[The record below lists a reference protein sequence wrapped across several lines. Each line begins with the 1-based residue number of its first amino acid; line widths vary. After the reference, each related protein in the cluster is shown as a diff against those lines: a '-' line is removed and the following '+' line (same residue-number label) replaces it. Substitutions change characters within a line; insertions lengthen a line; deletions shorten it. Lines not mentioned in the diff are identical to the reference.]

1 MATSPERRRPRR
13 GSIERPVNA
22 RLYRGT
28 WLFVALPLLLAAFSV
43 GRPGILPR
51 SQLPPAFDTTTA
63 LELSRQLADDYPNRA
78 PGSATSAKAADWV
91 REQLGSFGLQVTD
104 DAFEATIPGY
114 GRARLRNLTAVVP
127 GPAPAVVV
135 MAHRDDSGSSAG
147 ANDNASG
154 TGALIELARLYA
166 TPSAVGG
173 SGAPVSTAHRII
185 FLSTDG
191 GAFGG
196 VGAARFLERSP
207 YRNDLAA
214 TINLDSIGGHGRPR
228 LELAADEPRSP
239 AASFVGTAAA
249 RLQEQT
255 GEQPGRVSAL
265 GQLVDLAFPFSLYE
279 QAPFVARGIP
289 AVTITSAGSRP
300 PAPLLDRPSD
310 LDEQTLGWIG
320 TAAQQLLASLDQ
332 GLELT
337 QGTTSY
343 VFLGNRVV
351 RGWALELVLL
361 GMLLPFVVTA
371 VDLYARCRRRRVP
384 LTSAAGALRSRIL
397 FWLFAAGVLFAFS
410 RLGAF
415 PGGEARP
422 PNLDSSVAGDWPVV
436 ALAALAAIVF
446 LAWLVPRERLLPR
459 RPATGEEE
467 LAGHTTALLVLAVV
481 SLLVASTNPFALIF
495 VLPSLHAWVWLPHV
509 HDRSAVVRLATFAA
523 GLAGPAL
530 LLWSF
535 GSRFGLGL
543 DAPWYV
549 LELFSLGYVRP
560 AVLPIAA
567 LWLAVGGQLLALAAR
582 RYGAYP
588 EAFDRQRLGPLRR
601 LMRRLLLAVLGR
613 RASAERRRAFGG

>member
-1 MATSPERRRPRR
+1 MDMAASPERRRPRR

-28 WLFVALPLLLAAFSV
+28 WLLVALPLLLAAFSV
-43 GRPGILPR
+43 GRPGVLPR
-51 SQLPPAFDTTTA
+51 SSLPPAFDTTTA
-63 LELSRQLADDYPNRA
+63 RELAQELSDNYPNRA
-78 PGSATSAKAADWV
+78 PGTSGALNAATWV

-104 DAFEATIPGY
+104 DAFEADIPGV
-114 GRARLRNLTAVVP
+114 GKARLHNLAAVVP
-127 GPAPAVVV
+127 GPSPAVVV
-135 MAHRDDSGSSAG
+135 LAHRDDPGTSAG

-196 VGAARFLERSP
+196 IGAVHFLERSP
-207 YRNDLAA
+207 YRADIAA
-214 TINLDSIGGHGRPR
+214 AINLDSIGGQGSPR
-228 LELAADEPRSP
+228 IELAGDEPRSP
-239 AASFVGTAAA
+239 AASFVATATA
-249 RLQEQT
+249 RLREQT
-255 GEQPGRVSAL
+255 GETPGRVSAL

-289 AVTITSAGSRP
+289 AVTLTAAGSRP
-300 PAPLLDRPSD
+300 PGAVLDRE
-310 LDEQTLGWIG
+310 LDEQTIGFIG
-320 TAAQQLLASLDQ
+320 TASQQLLASLDQ

-343 VFLGNRVV
+343 VFLGDRIV
-351 RGWALELVLL
+351 RGWALEIVLL

-397 FWLFAAGVLFAFS
+397 FWLFAAGLLFAFS

-415 PGGEARP
+415 PGGDGRP
-422 PNLDSSVAGDWPVV
+422 PNPDTSAAGDWAVTALTAFVV
-436 ALAALAAIVF
+436 LLF
-446 LAWLVPRERLLPR
+446 LAWFVPRERLLPR
-459 RPATGEEE
+459 RAATAEEE
-467 LAGHTTALLVLAVV
+467 LAGHTAALLALAVV

-509 HDRSAVVRLATFAA
+509 HDRSPLLRLATFAA

-567 LWLAVGGQLLALAAR
+567 LWLAVAGQLLALAAR

-588 EAFDRQRLGPLRR
+588 EAFDRRRLGPLRR
-601 LMRRLLLAVLGR
+601 LVRGVLIAVLGR